1 MGEYN
6 YNNELINYEE
16 LKFLRANT
24 VLSPI
29 AILRINKLKEKIET
43 FRKWY
48 FKVEGELVDSDY
60 TIADKLEYNLRF
72 KIWQTKCASLWKQIP
87 SDIGLYEYAK
97 AAMQDGIIQN
107 KKKIKNVSMR

>member
-6 YNNELINYEE
+6 YNNESINYDE
-16 LKFLRANT
+16 LKFLRTNT

-43 FRKWY
+43 FREWY

-60 TIADKLEYNLRF
+60 TIADKLEYDLRF
-72 KIWQTKCASLWKQIP
+72 KIWQTKCAPLWKQI
-87 SDIGLYEYAK
+87 SSNIGLYEYAK
-97 AAMQDGIIQN
+97 AAMQEGVIKN
-107 KKKIKNVSMR
+107 KRKIKNVSIR